1 MDNTTKQQIT
11 DELRKYVSNSAGGSA
26 NKASKML
33 GISNAY
39 VSMMLNN
46 KWDSISDDSWRI
58 VQKQVLAIN
67 KEKAP
72 IAITPHIVVTKLFE
86 DARVNANTF
95 GIIGEAGSGKTFT
108 AEYYSKQENVF
119 HICCNEYFN
128 RKTFLAELLS
138 AMGKDGGGYTVAE
151 MMGAVVNTIRK
162 LDNPL
167 IIMDEADKLSD
178 QVLYFFISLYN
189 LLNGKC
195 GIILM
200 ATDHLEKRIEKG
212 VRINRKGY
220 KEIFSRLGRKFISLP
235 KVSKKDVS
243 LIAQVNGITDQ
254 LTITEIFNSSEGDL
268 RRVFRLI
275 HSKKNQEAA

>member
-1 MDNTTKQQIT
+1 MDNSTKQQIT
-11 DELRKYVSNSAGGSA
+11 DELRKYVSNSASGSA

-39 VSMMLNN
+39 ISMMLNK

-58 VQKQVLAIN
+58 VQKQVFATN

-72 IAITPHIVVTKLFE
+72 IATTPHIVLTKLFE

-95 GIIGEAGSGKTFT
+95 GIVGEAGSGKTFT
-108 AEYYSKQENVF
+108 AEYYSKEENVF

-128 RKTFLAELLS
+128 RKTFLAELLN

-151 MMGAVVNTIRK
+151 MMSAVVGTIRK

-195 GIILM
+195 GLILM

-212 VRINRKGY
+212 VKINRKGY
-220 KEIFSRLGRKFISLP
+220 KEIFSRLGRKFIPVP
-235 KVSKKDVS
+235 KVSRKDVS
-243 LIAQVNGITDQ
+243 MIAKINDITDPE
-254 LTITEIFNSSEGDL
+254 TITEIFNSSEGDL

-275 HSKKNQEAA
+275 HSLKNRGAA